1 MNNNVKLLIKTS
13 LFIAMIIIMTTF
25 LLHIPTGINGGYI
38 HLGDVFIFL
47 AAVFLPKKYAILAA
61 IIGGGLSDVLSGAV
75 IWAIPTMIIKPLLT
89 LSFTSKGENILC
101 KRNIFASILSIFI
114 TYVGYSIANGIF
126 AHNIF
131 LGFSIASLDLV
142 QSISSAVIFLI
153 IAKVLDKLNLRE
165 KFK

>member
-1 MNNNVKLLIKTS
+1 MNNNVKLLIKTA

-25 LLHIPTGINGGYI
+25 LLHIPTGVNGGYI

-47 AAVFLPKKYAILAA
+47 AAVFLPKKYAVIAA
-61 IIGGGLSDVLSGAV
+61 IMGGGLSDILSGAV

-89 LSFTSKGENILC
+89 LSFTSKSKNILC

-126 AHNIF
+126 AQNII
-131 LGFSIASLDLV
+131 LGFSVASLDLV

-153 IAKVLDKLNLRE
+153 IGKVLDKLNLRE
-165 KFK
+165 KLN

>member
-1 MNNNVKLLIKTS
+1 MNNKIKLLIKTA

-61 IIGGGLSDVLSGAV
+61 IIGGGLSDILSGVA

-89 LSFTSKGENILC
+89 LSFTSENKKILC
-101 KRNIFASILSIFI
+101 KRNIIAAILSIFI
-114 TYVGYSIANGIF
+114 TYIGYSIANGIF
-126 AHNIF
+126 AHNIL
-131 LGFSIASLDLV
+131 LGFSIASLDLI
-142 QSISSAVIFLI
+142 QSVSSAVIFLI
-153 IAKVLDKLNLRE
+153 IGKVLDKLNLRE
-165 KFK
+165 KLN